1 MKKFWNWT
9 QTDAGERE
17 LRIEGVILD
26 EDWFDEGVTPAAF
39 REELM
44 QGEGDITVWIN
55 SPGGICTAAA
65 EIYTML
71 MEYKGN
77 VTVKIDA
84 LAASAATVIAMA
96 GGTVEIS
103 PVAQMMIHN
112 PWSMAVGDAAEMK
125 RTAQM
130 LETVKE
136 SIMNA
141 YELKTG
147 LPRDEISELMD
158 AETYLD
164 ANEAVK
170 YGFADSIMY
179 ADDDGEEMPAAA
191 CSQSAVMD
199 EMFAAVKAKAMKK
212 MTARAQTKPKAQ
224 EPPKSAPPKV
234 DTRIPVNQLHR
245 RLELIKH

>member
-1 MKKFWNWT
+1 MKKFWNFT
-9 QTDAGERE
+9 QTDAGARE
-17 LRIEGVILD
+17 LRIDGVILD

-125 RTAQM
+125 RAAQQ
-130 LETVKE
+130 LESVKD
-136 SIMNA
+136 SILNA

-147 LPRDEISELMD
+147 LPREELSELMD

-179 ADDDGEEMPAAA
+179 SDGDGGEEMPAAA

-199 EMFAAVKAKAMKK
+199 EMFAIVKAKAMKK
-212 MTARAQTKPKAQ
+212 MTARAQKAQ
-224 EPPKSAPPKV
+224 EPPKSEPPKA